1 MISSI
6 HRPTVVTVSL
16 ENIRFNLEQV
26 MSRLPEET
34 EAWAVVKANAYGHGS
49 IAVAKALE
57 NQVAG
62 FCLSN
67 LDEALELRRAGI
79 IKPLLVLG
87 VVPPSSVNLALEEKI
102 QLTVTSQA
110 WLADLLTLDLD
121 LSKLSFH
128 IKLDTGMGRLGFQ
141 ESEELH
147 ATLEQLV
154 PKGAN
159 FEGIFTHFARAD
171 EADESSF
178 KEQLRL
184 FTAFLDRLPYT
195 PKRIH
200 TANSATAIWHREAS
214 FSAVRLGDV
223 LYGLNPSGHALN
235 LPYPIRPALSL
246 TSHLVQ
252 VKQVAV
258 GQTIGYGGTYKA
270 ENQEWIGTVPVGY
283 ADGLTRGMQGFQVLV
298 DGQVCEIVGR
308 VSMDQI
314 TIRLPKAYPLGS
326 RVTLIGCDGSSEISV
341 QDWADHL
348 ATINYE
354 VVCLLS
360 DRIPRIYENRPK
372 EIKE

>member
-16 ENIRFNLEQV
+16 ENILFNLEQV
-26 MSRLPEET
+26 MSHLPEET
-34 EAWAVVKANAYGHGS
+34 EAWAVVKANAYGHGAV
-49 IAVAKALE
+49 AVAKVLE
-57 NQVAG
+57 DRVAG

-67 LDEALELRRAGI
+67 LDEALELRNAGI
-79 IKPLLVLG
+79 SKPLLVLG
-87 VVPPSSVNLALEEKI
+87 VVPVTSVALALTEKI

-110 WLADLLTLDLD
+110 WLAELLTLDLD
-121 LSKLSFH
+121 LSDLSFH
-128 IKLDTGMGRLGFQ
+128 VKVDTGMGRLGFQ
-141 ESEELH
+141 KSEELNQSI
-147 ATLEQLV
+147 AQLV
-154 PKGAN
+154 ERGAD
-159 FEGIFTHFARAD
+159 FAGLFTHFAQAD
-171 EADESSF
+171 EADKESF
-178 KEQLRL
+178 EGQLRL
-184 FTAFLDRLPYT
+184 FKALLGALSYQPQRV
-195 PKRIH
+195 H
-200 TANSATAIWHREAS
+200 AANSATAIWHREAS

-223 LYGLNPSGHALN
+223 LYGLNPSGKTLD

-270 ENQEWIGTVPVGY
+270 EAQEWIGTVPVGY

-326 RVTLIGCDGSSEISV
+326 LVTLIGRDGNREISA

-360 DRIPRIYENRPK
+360 DRIPRVYDNCPGEA
-372 EIKE
+372 